1 MARPKKEKDLRKSR
15 RISLR
20 LTETEYEVYK
30 EFARRGGFTL
40 SELIRRFLTNGK
52 VSYRMPIVADMP
64 QLKEITA
71 QLAAIGNNLN
81 QIAKKFNALGIPP
94 DSELGDCISDVSQ
107 MKMLLE
113 QKLILRRGEVDG
125 SDIDLGNR
133 LPDG

>member
-15 RISLR
+15 HISLR

-40 SELIRRFLTNGK
+40 SELIRRFLINGK

-81 QIAKKFNALGIPP
+81 QIARYLNAGGMLTDELRNDINARVEDVMEMRKKILTMAGDYRG
-94 DSELGDCISDVSQ
+94 DSQTLV
-107 MKMLLE
+107 L
-113 QKLILRRGEVDG
+113 
-125 SDIDLGNR
+125 
-133 LPDG
+133 

>member
-1 MARPKKEKDLRKSR
+1 MARPKKEADARKSR
-15 RISLR
+15 HISLR

-40 SELIRRFLTNGK
+40 SELIRLMMVNGK

-81 QIAKKFNALGIPP
+81 QIARYLNSGGLLTDELRNDINARVEDVMEMRKKILTLAGDYRG
-94 DSELGDCISDVSQ
+94 DSQTLV
-107 MKMLLE
+107 L
-113 QKLILRRGEVDG
+113 
-125 SDIDLGNR
+125 
-133 LPDG
+133 

>member
-15 RISLR
+15 HISLR

-52 VSYRMPIVADMP
+52 VSYQMPIVADMP

-81 QIAKKFNALGIPP
+81 QIARYLNSGGLLTDELKNDINARV
-94 DSELGDCISDVSQ
+94 EDV
-107 MKMLLE
+107 MKMRKE
-113 QKLILRRGEVDG
+113 ILTMAGDYRGNSQTLV
-125 SDIDLGNR
+125 L
-133 LPDG
+133 

>member
-15 RISLR
+15 HISLR

-81 QIAKKFNALGIPP
+81 QIARYLNAGGMLTDELRNDINARVEDVMEMRKKIVKLAGDYCG
-94 DSELGDCISDVSQ
+94 DSQTLV
-107 MKMLLE
+107 L
-113 QKLILRRGEVDG
+113 
-125 SDIDLGNR
+125 
-133 LPDG
+133 

>member
-1 MARPKKEKDLRKSR
+1 MARPKKEIDLRKSR
-15 RISLR
+15 HISLR

-40 SELIRRFLTNGK
+40 SELIRRFLTNRK

-81 QIAKKFNALGIPP
+81 QIARYLNAGGMLT
-94 DSELGDCISDVSQ
+94 DELRKEINSCVEDV
-107 MKMLLE
+107 MKMRKE
-113 QKLILRRGEVDG
+113 ILTMAGDYRGDSQTLV
-125 SDIDLGNR
+125 L
-133 LPDG
+133 